1 MKKNIICFAIFL
13 CLVTMGTLAQQAS
26 GNRSGKNERE
36 DQLDPS
42 PVNPAVDPDINKFL
56 GDWRSSQPR
65 TMYGKLVFH
74 DILTRLDSKDP
85 IHPIK
90 RGAVLSWDH
99 NISYVTLAP
108 GATAQGRVGSGEQQ
122 IFYTSGGTGKITVN
136 GQAHDLKEGSG
147 FMLSPEFS
155 FEMTN
160 DGKAPLEF
168 YVRDEPIP
176 PGRKPATDITVMN
189 RFDNDRRLG
198 SHWVHTCNG
207 GPPGMLLCTIPPH
220 SIPQPHSHP
229 VEEIWI
235 LVKGESILSLGKNI
249 VRMHPGEAYEIPRTG
264 LAAHS
269 NLNMTD
275 EPIQMIYMGPGDPK
289 AGYNSVSDVRD
300 YASLDYSPITPAQ
313 EQPIDMFMGNWRD
326 SFPRMEHGNLYFR
339 DMLTA
344 AEPGFDGL
352 HPVQKGAVLTNARAV
367 SYAMLEPG
375 STAHKVD
382 TDPKDGQE
390 VFVVNSGTGVITS
403 GSQKSTLSK
412 GMSFIITPGL
422 DFRLTATGDKYTT
435 FYVVSE
441 KLPEGTTPK
450 ATLEVVDNRATPQVT
465 TNWVNQER
473 PLITK
478 NDGLTQ
484 YGAVTE
490 VELKSMAM
498 SRPYSAPKG
507 TEEIWIATD
516 GDIDMLLGKQL
527 RKLSAGM
534 AYRVPP
540 TGITAHANIN
550 LSDKSAEFLYM
561 VK

>member
-1 MKKNIICFAIFL
+1 
-13 CLVTMGTLAQQAS
+13 
-26 GNRSGKNERE
+26 
-36 DQLDPS
+36 
-42 PVNPAVDPDINKFL
+42 
-56 GDWRSSQPR
+56 
-65 TMYGKLVFH
+65 MYGNLVFH

-85 IHPIK
+85 IHPVK

-99 NISYVTLAP
+99 AIGYVTLAP
-108 GATAQGRVGSGEQQ
+108 GATAKGRVESGDQQ
-122 IFYTSGGTGKITVN
+122 IFYTSVGTGKITVN

-147 FMLSPEFS
+147 FVLFPEFS

-160 DGKAPLEF
+160 AGKAPLEF

-176 PGRKPATDITVMN
+176 PGGKPASNITVMN
-189 RFDNDRRLG
+189 RLDLDRRVG
-198 SHWVHTCNG
+198 SHWVHTCTG

-229 VEEIWI
+229 VEEVWI
-235 LVKGESILSLGKNI
+235 MVKGESILSLGKNL

-264 LAAHS
+264 LTAHS

-289 AGYNSVSDVRD
+289 AGYNSASDVRD
-300 YASLDYSPITPAQ
+300 YASLDYSPIAPAQ

-344 AEPGFDGL
+344 AEPESDGL
-352 HPVQKGAVLTNARAV
+352 HPVRKGAVLTNARAV

-375 STAHKVD
+375 STAHRID
-382 TDPKDGQE
+382 SDPKDGQE
-390 VFVVNSGTGVITS
+390 VFVVNSGNGVITA
-403 GSQKSTLSK
+403 GSQRATLAK

-422 DFRLTATGDKYTT
+422 DFRLTGTGDKYMT

-441 KLPEGTTPK
+441 KLPEGTTSK
-450 ATLEVVDNRATPQVT
+450 AALEVVDNRAKPEVT

-473 PLITK
+473 PLIIQ
-478 NDGLTQ
+478 NDGLAQ
-484 YGAVTE
+484 YGAVTQ
-490 VELKSMAM
+490 VELKPMAM
-498 SRPYSAPKG
+498 SRPYSAPPG

-516 GDIDMLLGKQL
+516 GDVDMLLGKQL
-527 RKLSAGM
+527 RKLPAGT

-550 LSDKSAEFLYM
+550 VSDKPAQFLYM